1 MNGKG
6 SKDRVQDKKNF
17 DLNYSKLY
25 NDKCVSCDEVTQ
37 YSKFDHIDY
46 RIGYIE
52 GAGQLCLNCYDEIY
66 VKKDKN
72 LYKDNGDGSFTKF
85 TNNSDSH

>member
-6 SKDRVQDKKNF
+6 SKDRVKDKKNF

-66 VKKDKN
+66 VKKK
-72 LYKDNGDGSFTKF
+72 
-85 TNNSDSH
+85 NNSSDESSQYIVGQYAHNNSE

>member
-6 SKDRVQDKKNF
+6 SKDRVKDKKNF
-17 DLNYSKLY
+17 DLNYSRLY
-25 NDKCVSCDEVTQ
+25 NDKCVSCDEITE

-52 GAGQLCLNCYDEIY
+52 GSGQLCLDCYDEIY
-66 VKKDKN
+66 IKPNSNNCTDK
-72 LYKDNGDGSFTKF
+72 
-85 TNNSDSH
+85 

>member
-66 VKKDKN
+66 VKKK
-72 LYKDNGDGSFTKF
+72 
-85 TNNSDSH
+85 NNSSDESSQYIVGQYAHNNSE